1 MAASEKFEVKGQK
14 DQFGKIE
21 IVNYTAFLKAIKQAA
36 DDGYSAEII
45 QKANEEVAK
54 IIIRRANQIAT
65 GKMEKR
71 AASTLVQSSNKLRV
85 AVTGGGKAAPFFGGA
100 NFGSYRDTR
109 RLIKAPNVRG
119 KRSRATLVRHGEDID
134 VVARRV
140 ENQSVEASGKTI
152 SKRLYKEGK
161 VDLARTKTGGYRVI
175 KGWNQFR
182 EFQKGRDHF
191 LYRAVSHEERYIM
204 GLYETAIGRVTGEAF
219 PD

>member
-1 MAASEKFEVKGQK
+1 MAASERIEIKGQK

-21 IVNYTAFLKAIKQAA
+21 IINYTAFIKAIKHAA
-36 DDGYSAEII
+36 DEGYSESVIL
-45 QKANEEVAK
+45 KANEEVAS

-71 AASTLVQSSNKLRV
+71 AASTLVQSASKLRV
-85 AVTGGGKAAPFFGGA
+85 AVTGGGKQAPFFGGA

-119 KRSRATLVRHGEDID
+119 RRSRATLVRHGEDVD
-134 VVARRV
+134 MVARRV
-140 ENQSVEASGKTI
+140 ENQSVESSGKTV
-152 SKRLYKEGK
+152 SKRLGGQK
-161 VDLARTKTGGYRVI
+161 VELARTKSGGYRVI
-175 KGWNQFR
+175 RGWNQFR

-191 LYRAVSHEERYIM
+191 LYRAVSYEEQHIM
-204 GLYETAIGRVTGEAF
+204 GLYQTAIDRVTGEAF

>member
-1 MAASEKFEVKGQK
+1 MAASERFEIKGQK

-21 IVNYTAFLKAIKQAA
+21 IINYTAFIKAIKQAA
-36 DDGYSAEII
+36 DEGYTESVI
-45 QKANEEVAK
+45 QKANEEVAN

-71 AASTLVQSSNKLRV
+71 AASTLVQSASKLRV

-109 RLIKAPNVRG
+109 RLIKAPSVRG
-119 KRSRATLVRHGEDID
+119 RRSRATLVRHGEDID

-161 VDLARTKTGGYRVI
+161 VELARTKSGAVRVI

-182 EFQKGRDHF
+182 EFRKGKDHF
-191 LYRAVSHEERYIM
+191 LYRAVSYEERHIM
-204 GLYETAIGRVTGEAF
+204 GLYQTAIDRVTGQAF

>member
-1 MAASEKFEVKGQK
+1 MASSERFEVKGQK

-21 IVNYTAFLKAIKQAA
+21 IVNYTAFLKTIKQAA

-71 AASTLVQSSNKLRV
+71 AASTLVQASNKLRV

-100 NFGSYRDTR
+100 NFGAYRDTR

-140 ENQSVEASGKTI
+140 ESQSVESSGKTI
-152 SKRLYKEGK
+152 SKKLGGQQ
-161 VDLARTKTGGYRVI
+161 VDLARNKSGGYRVI

-191 LYRAVSHEERYIM
+191 LYRAVSHEERYIT

>member
-1 MAASEKFEVKGQK
+1 
-14 DQFGKIE
+14 
-21 IVNYTAFLKAIKQAA
+21 
-36 DDGYSAEII
+36 
-45 QKANEEVAK
+45 
-54 IIIRRANQIAT
+54 
-65 GKMEKR
+65 MEKR
-71 AASTLVQSSNKLRV
+71 AASTLVQASNKLRV

-140 ENQSVEASGKTI
+140 ESQSVESSGKTI
-152 SKRLYKEGK
+152 SKRLGGQQ
-161 VDLARTKTGGYRVI
+161 VDLARNKSGGYRVI

-191 LYRAVSHEERYIM
+191 LYRAVSHEERHIT

>member
-1 MAASEKFEVKGQK
+1 MAASERFEIKGQK

-21 IVNYTAFLKAIKQAA
+21 IINYTAFIKAIKQAA
-36 DDGYSAEII
+36 DEGYTESVI
-45 QKANEEVAK
+45 QKANEEVAN

-71 AASTLVQSSNKLRV
+71 AASTLVQSASKLRV

-119 KRSRATLVRHGEDID
+119 RRSRATLVRHGEDID

-152 SKRLYKEGK
+152 SKKLGGQQ
-161 VDLARTKTGGYRVI
+161 VTLARTKSGAVRVI

-191 LYRAVSHEERYIM
+191 LYRAVSYEEQHIM
-204 GLYETAIGRVTGEAF
+204 GLYQTAIDRVTGDAF

>member
-21 IVNYTAFLKAIKQAA
+21 IVNYTAFLKTIKQAA

-71 AASTLVQSSNKLRV
+71 AASTLVQASNKLRV

-140 ENQSVEASGKTI
+140 ESQSVESSGKTI
-152 SKRLYKEGK
+152 SKRLGGQQ
-161 VDLARTKTGGYRVI
+161 VDLARNKSGGYRVI

-191 LYRAVSHEERYIM
+191 LYRAVSHEERHIT

>member
-1 MAASEKFEVKGQK
+1 MAASERFEIKGQK

-85 AVTGGGKAAPFFGGA
+85 AVTGGGKTAPFFGGA
-100 NFGSYRDTR
+100 NFGAYRDTR

-140 ENQSVEASGKTI
+140 ESQSVESSGKTI
-152 SKRLYKEGK
+152 SKKLGGQQ

-191 LYRAVSHEERYIM
+191 LYRAVSYEERYIM